1 MTEDDRRTVTKRHN
15 EWRRDL
21 AKGED
26 SRRYPK
32 AQDMRYMKYNC
43 TLEEDALTIA
53 KTNCEYA
60 SLPKS
65 SFDFVGSNNHTVT
78 RGRHIGGRTIIN
90 YGRVVQTWMETGE
103 IYSSTH
109 GLKPSKHDNKEIPF
123 LQVANGPM
131 HWLGCA
137 YFVCDNGNDDSEPK
151 TIFTCKYGE
160 PHIDAHT
167 DIYNEGEPCGAC
179 GGVKSKDCIEESL
192 CKTITA

>member
-1 MTEDDRRTVTKRHN
+1 MYSLIALLILVTVLHVTISEENSRDFECSVKGSKMTEDDRRTVTKRHN

-123 LQVANGPM
+123 LQVD
-131 HWLGCA
+131 
-137 YFVCDNGNDDSEPK
+137 YY
-151 TIFTCKYGE
+151 IFF
-160 PHIDAHT
+160 
-167 DIYNEGEPCGAC
+167 
-179 GGVKSKDCIEESL
+179 S
-192 CKTITA
+192 